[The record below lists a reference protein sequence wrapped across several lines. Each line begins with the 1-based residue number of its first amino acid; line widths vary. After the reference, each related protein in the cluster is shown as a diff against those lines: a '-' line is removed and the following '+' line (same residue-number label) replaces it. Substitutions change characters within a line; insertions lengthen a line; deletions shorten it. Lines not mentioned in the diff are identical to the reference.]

1 MTVVSIY
8 SYCCLIRKKPNLSYS
23 NENGLTPLITLASSG
38 CIEQMEILLAKG
50 VDVNKSDKNG
60 ESAIFY
66 GLKAR
71 DLFKNELDL
80 FLKYNLDLEKINA
93 KKVN

>member
-1 MTVVSIY
+1 
-8 SYCCLIRKKPNLSYS
+8 
-23 NENGLTPLITLASSG
+23 
-38 CIEQMEILLAKG
+38 MEILLAKG

-80 FLKYNLDLEKINA
+80 FLKYNLDLEKINE
-93 KKVN
+93 KKVI

>member
-1 MTVVSIY
+1 
-8 SYCCLIRKKPNLSYS
+8 
-23 NENGLTPLITLASSG
+23 
-38 CIEQMEILLAKG
+38 MEILLAKG

-93 KKVN
+93 KKVI